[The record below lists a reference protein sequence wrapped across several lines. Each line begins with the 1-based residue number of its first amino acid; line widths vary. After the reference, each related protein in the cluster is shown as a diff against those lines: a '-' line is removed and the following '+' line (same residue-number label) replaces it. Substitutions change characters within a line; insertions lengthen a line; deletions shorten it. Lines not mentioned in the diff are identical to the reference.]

1 MIIRILGGGQFDVP
15 DTGSEE
21 LNRLDDRLLTAVES
35 EDGTAF
41 VPALQELVAAVGRLG
56 TPLSE
61 SSLVASELV
70 VPAADSDL
78 TQLRALMGDDG
89 LIPD

>member
-35 EDGTAF
+35 EDCTAF

-56 TPLSE
+56 TPLAE

-78 TQLRALMGDDG
+78 THVRALMGDDG